1 MPQKIYISGKITG
14 LTVPKAESL
23 FNKAETQLKAMYP
36 GCEIVNPMKIN
47 HDDHDKSWE
56 NYMRADLKEM
66 LNCDSIYMLNN
77 WQESKGAIV
86 EYTLAKS
93 LNFKIIHQ
101 AK

>member
-1 MPQKIYISGKITG
+1 MQKKIYISGKITG
-14 LTVPKAESL
+14 LSIVQDESL
-23 FNKAETQLKAMYP
+23 FNNGETQLKEMYP

-47 HDDHDKSWE
+47 HDHDKSWE

-77 WQESKGAIV
+77 WQQSQGAIV
-86 EYTLAKS
+86 EYTLDKG

>member
-1 MPQKIYISGKITG
+1 MQKKIYISGKITG
-14 LTVPKAESL
+14 LSIVQAESL
-23 FNKAETQLKAMYP
+23 FNNAETQLKAMYP

-47 HDDHDKSWE
+47 HDHDKSWE

-77 WQESKGAIV
+77 WQQSQGAIV
-86 EYTLAKS
+86 EYTLAKG